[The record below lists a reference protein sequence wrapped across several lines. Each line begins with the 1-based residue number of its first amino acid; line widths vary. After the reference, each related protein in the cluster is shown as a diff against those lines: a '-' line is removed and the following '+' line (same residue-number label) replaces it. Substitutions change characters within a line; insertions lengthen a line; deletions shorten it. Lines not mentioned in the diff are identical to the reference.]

1 MNPLRALYAAW
12 RGNRFAHGFILLLP
26 AIQYGFN
33 YFASVAAFLFLLTA
47 WKTRLRIALLP
58 CALAL
63 LAAGASLAV
72 CAAALPDEPN
82 LLRETRFAVGLVF
95 LFSALSGAPQHAAQ
109 RFDGRFAL
117 AMLIALFLVTVLQ
130 WFASKKGVALFPPQQ
145 LFSHRNDQ
153 ALASAWVAHAQEH
166 GYEWSLRP
174 AATFSEPSYLG
185 YMTLLLHFLC
195 LHTLRRLRWLALIV
209 ALTTCLLAQT
219 YFGLTA
225 NLVILGV
232 FHAPRAPKVFA
243 VAIGGAVLSAS
254 VLVID
259 AGALPSFATHSGSR
273 LERIVSGQ
281 DTSVGIRLTQPFK
294 LLDQIFTHAP
304 VGVPMSAAASYFER
318 HRLIVPFEDAPLENG
333 VFNLLFA
340 YGWLALPLFVLL
352 WRAAGGGVTATFMLL
367 VLAQNGAPLDFDKLA
382 VVVFAV
388 QIARHSCNR
397 PAVPRMGAAV
407 RGSSQQ
413 VWGCNNG
420 SAPSSSLSGGLTW
433 LASSRRHSLSPWEN
447 DS

>member
-1 MNPLRALYAAW
+1 MNALRALCTAW

-47 WKTRLRIALLP
+47 WKTRLQIALLP

-63 LAAGASLAV
+63 LAVGASLAV

-82 LLRETRFAVGLVF
+82 LLRETRLAAGLVF
-95 LFSALSGAPQHAAQ
+95 LFSALSGAPRHAAQ
-109 RFDGRFAL
+109 RFDGRFPL
-117 AMLIALFLVTVLQ
+117 AMLIALFLITALQ

-153 ALASAWVAHAQEH
+153 ALASTWVAHAQEH
-166 GYEWSLRP
+166 GYAWSLRP

-185 YMTLLLHFLC
+185 CMTLLLYFLC

-209 ALTTCLLAQT
+209 ALATCLLAQT
-219 YFGLTA
+219 YFGLAT

-232 FHAPRAPKVFA
+232 FYAPRIPKVFTL
-243 VAIGGAVLSAS
+243 AIGTAALSAS
-254 VLVID
+254 VLAIGT
-259 AGALPSFATHSGSR
+259 GALPSFAAQSDGR
-273 LERIVSGQ
+273 LERILSGQ
-281 DTSVGIRLTQPFK
+281 DTSVGIRLTQPFE
-294 LLDQIFTHAP
+294 LLGQIFTYAP

-318 HRLIVPFEDAPLENG
+318 HRLIVPFEDPPLENG

-340 YGWLALPLFVLL
+340 YGWLALPLFLLL

-388 QIARHSCNR
+388 QIARHSSNR
-397 PAVPRMGAAV
+397 PALPRMGAAV
-407 RGSSQQ
+407 RRPSQQ
-413 VWGCNNG
+413 VWPAITAARPPNHV
-420 SAPSSSLSGGLTW
+420 P
-433 LASSRRHSLSPWEN
+433 EV
-447 DS
+447 